1 MATGD
6 LNGDGYDNEVVTAF
20 KDSGKDLQVVVM
32 RPDSAGATFKSIF
45 YWDSYSGNPKIDT
58 IADTC
63 SSNWSNFRPI
73 DVATGDLDGD
83 YKDEVIVA
91 AREGPCN
98 DNGDIQLLAFDF
110 NPEDASHNLTIN
122 TSVPVPRLEVE
133 FASFTYVAAPT
144 VSISADDLDGDGYD
158 EIALGWMM
166 EHYTGSG
173 NYSATAM
180 LATYEYVRSY
190 TPEANQYCAR
200 RARHA
205 CASRIRSGIRSQI
218 GGWDFTAG
226 NEKLYAPL
234 SIATGDVN
242 SDGMSEIA
250 LARIDTT
257 TKQVEVSVFRAQSS
271 LSLLDKL
278 VFNKDLN
285 YTLVTDLAIA
295 MGDYDGDNIW
305 GTYNNKC
312 YVRGD
317 ALVQAV
323 LRAPPFWPEG
333 SNAHEVHNDYDT
345 WASFAG
351 DTGQEQSDGTST
363 ETTMGT
369 SAETEKEFEIRKVKV
384 TASFGREWEKSVVQE
399 TTTMTSTHFGLGTH
413 TGAPVYKPKDDPQY
427 TPSWSGVLVME
438 TDQWCYEYN
447 VPDGS
452 NTIVMPVCVTQDS
465 SHPANYRTSTWYA
478 EGGGRTLF
486 PHTWVPVGVN
496 LAADTAKT
504 QRIASQSSTYTSVAT
519 QWGCLAGHRRQHR
532 RELLPTGRS
541 RRPPRMRPQK

>member
-1 MATGD
+1 M
-6 LNGDGYDNEVVTAF
+6 
-20 KDSGKDLQVVVM
+20 
-32 RPDSAGATFKSIF
+32 
-45 YWDSYSGNPKIDT
+45 
-58 IADTC
+58 
-63 SSNWSNFRPI
+63 
-73 DVATGDLDGD
+73 
-83 YKDEVIVA
+83 
-91 AREGPCN
+91 
-98 DNGDIQLLAFDF
+98 
-110 NPEDASHNLTIN
+110 
-122 TSVPVPRLEVE
+122 
-133 FASFTYVAAPT
+133 
-144 VSISADDLDGDGYD
+144 
-158 EIALGWMM
+158 
-166 EHYTGSG
+166 
-173 NYSATAM
+173 
-180 LATYEYVRSY
+180 
-190 TPEANQYCAR
+190 
-200 RARHA
+200 
-205 CASRIRSGIRSQI
+205 
-218 GGWDFTAG
+218 
-226 NEKLYAPL
+226 
-234 SIATGDVN
+234 
-242 SDGMSEIA
+242 
-250 LARIDTT
+250 
-257 TKQVEVSVFRAQSS
+257 
-271 LSLLDKL
+271 
-278 VFNKDLN
+278 FNKDLN

-486 PHTWVPVGVN
+486 PHTWVPVGMN

-504 QRIASQSSTYTSVAT
+504 QRIASQSSTYTSSQPNGDAWRAIDGNTDGNYANGSVAKT
-519 QWGCLAGHRRQHR
+519 AADEAAEVDPYWQVNLGGLQWIDAVQVWNRTDADTDQLSNFYVFVTDQKEWPTSCSVGGVSCSCGDPVCMKEQ
-532 RELLPTGRS
+532 EGVWSTYYTGRS
-541 RRPPRMRPQK
+541 RAAYGHPRQRLWPQCADPAGDRDRHPRDTANGLPQHRRGRGVRHAGDARPVAQGDFPQLV